1 MFQGQAIPACE
12 AITSPEVISRF
23 LTLIP
28 VIMSPPSLSPA
39 AVLPDSS
46 SCAFTHHNPTRT
58 TQPPQTAMREAA
70 SASANDDQRF
80 WVKPQGLEG
89 GGTSWSRTGVT
100 VSAHHISYVVPPPTQ
115 RGRRRNQKKMRPK
128 TLLRDVSMQV
138 QPGELCYLM
147 GPSGAGKTTLLEV
160 LAGRLQVGTLR
171 GDVLFNGQPRDG
183 TYWRESSY
191 LKQDDVHI
199 AQLTVQETL
208 RFAAR
213 LRMNGQLFSDAE
225 REARVRMVADLLGLD
240 VCLHSIC
247 GDAMNRG
254 ISGGQLKRLSIGV
267 EIMNMPSLIFLDEP
281 TSGLDSVI
289 AHEGECVCVCV
300 CFVCDFDS
308 FSPFLPLLSI
318 NTNSLF
324 HSSLPPPS
332 LPSSL
337 QSCPSSTSSP
347 NNAARSSPP
356 FTSPPPIPSLR
367 PVVLSS
373 HSLTCPSLPPSL
385 PSSVSHVL
393 RPQARPAKT
402 HGPRNHPPALPR
414 YLLLSQQRCPALWRP
429 VVLLRTKSKS
439 DRVLSN
445 FEFSI

>member
-1 MFQGQAIPACE
+1 
-12 AITSPEVISRF
+12 
-23 LTLIP
+23 
-28 VIMSPPSLSPA
+28 
-39 AVLPDSS
+39 
-46 SCAFTHHNPTRT
+46 
-58 TQPPQTAMREAA
+58 MREAA

-100 VSAHHISYVVPPPTQ
+100 VSAHHISYAVPPPTQ
-115 RGRRRNQKKMRPK
+115 RGRRRNQKKKRPK

-138 QPGELCYLM
+138 QPGDLCYLM

-171 GDVLFNGQPRDG
+171 GEVLFNGQPRDG

-191 LKQDDVHI
+191 VKQDDVHI

-300 CFVCDFDS
+300 LCV
-308 FSPFLPLLSI
+308 
-318 NTNSLF
+318 
-324 HSSLPPPS
+324 
-332 LPSSL
+332 
-337 QSCPSSTSSP
+337 
-347 NNAARSSPP
+347 
-356 FTSPPPIPSLR
+356 
-367 PVVLSS
+367 
-373 HSLTCPSLPPSL
+373 
-385 PSSVSHVL
+385 
-393 RPQARPAKT
+393 
-402 HGPRNHPPALPR
+402 
-414 YLLLSQQRCPALWRP
+414 
-429 VVLLRTKSKS
+429 
-439 DRVLSN
+439 
-445 FEFSI
+445 

>member
-1 MFQGQAIPACE
+1 M
-12 AITSPEVISRF
+12 
-23 LTLIP
+23 
-28 VIMSPPSLSPA
+28 PPLLSPRSA
-39 AVLPDSS
+39 AFASLVVVCIHSHTP
-46 SCAFTHHNPTRT
+46 HNHTRT
-58 TQPPQTAMREAA
+58 TTITQTAMREA
-70 SASANDDQRF
+70 SGSGDDQRF

-100 VSAHHISYVVPPPTQ
+100 VSAHHISYAVPPPTQ
-115 RGRRRNQKKMRPK
+115 RGRRRNQKKKRPK

-171 GDVLFNGQPRDG
+171 GEVLFNGQPRDG

-191 LKQDDVHI
+191 VKQDDVHI

-225 REARVRMVADLLGLD
+225 RKARVRMVVDLLGLN

-267 EIMNMPSLIFLDEP
+267 EIMNMPSLICLDEP

-289 AHEGECVCVCV
+289 AHEGEIWCVCVCMCV
-300 CFVCDFDS
+300 
-308 FSPFLPLLSI
+308 I
-318 NTNSLF
+318 GG
-324 HSSLPPPS
+324 
-332 LPSSL
+332 
-337 QSCPSSTSSP
+337 
-347 NNAARSSPP
+347 
-356 FTSPPPIPSLR
+356 I
-367 PVVLSS
+367 
-373 HSLTCPSLPPSL
+373 
-385 PSSVSHVL
+385 
-393 RPQARPAKT
+393 
-402 HGPRNHPPALPR
+402 
-414 YLLLSQQRCPALWRP
+414 
-429 VVLLRTKSKS
+429 
-439 DRVLSN
+439 
-445 FEFSI
+445 